1 MRRIVAG
8 LAIALGALVS
18 GCVSQDAGIGL
29 ARSEVRS
36 RTGMDMAAS
45 EADAD
50 PEGNAL
56 IGKLLTKPLTAD
68 SAARVALLNNAEV
81 QAALADVGVARGNLI
96 SALRMPNPRVGFGAN
111 FYEEET
117 KLDIEATVELLD
129 IFLIPARQDVADAAL
144 EASALEAAG
153 KALDVVFEA
162 KSAFYDWQAARQSL
176 ELRKTVLYAA
186 AQSSDIASRLLE
198 AGNVPP
204 LDALAQQAIYE
215 EARLAVARA
224 ELEQTR
230 ARERLNTAL
239 GLHGKAGASWKAAA
253 ELPEPTEFD
262 DKGLERRA
270 VEASLDLRIQEKRH
284 ASAAGRADLAWTQG
298 LAPELEAGVSAEREE
313 GGWGVGPTVAV
324 SIPLF
329 YQGQGEVASAE
340 AEMRGAESRHR
351 AAATGARATARV
363 VSGRLRV
370 SKESAAFF
378 KNTLLPLRDKI
389 LDQTLRTYNA
399 MDTGPIQLL
408 TAKRDQIETMTA
420 YVDTLRDYW
429 IARTEAELLLAGR
442 TPALS
447 GTRAAAPIGAA
458 ASADDH

>member
-1 MRRIVAG
+1 MRSLLAG
-8 LAIALGALVS
+8 LALGLVLLGG
-18 GCVSQDAGIGL
+18 GCVSRDAGIGL

-36 RTGMDMAAS
+36 RTGMEMASGETDGDS
-45 EADAD
+45 ENDA
-50 PEGNAL
+50 L
-56 IGKLLTKPLTAD
+56 VGKLLAKPLTAD
-68 SAARVALLNNAEV
+68 SAARIALLNNAEI
-81 QAALADVGVARGNLI
+81 QAALADVGIARGNLI
-96 SALRMPNPRVGFGAN
+96 SALRMPNPKVGFGAN
-111 FYEEET
+111 FYDDET
-117 KLDIEATVELLD
+117 KLDIEATIELLD
-129 IFLIPARQDVADAAL
+129 LFLIPARQNVADAAL
-144 EASALEAAG
+144 EASALNAAG
-153 KALDVVFEA
+153 RALDVVFEA
-162 KSAFYDWQAARQSL
+162 KTAFFDWQAASQSL

-186 AQSSDIASRLLE
+186 AQSSEIAGRLLE

-239 GLHGKAGASWKAAA
+239 GLYGKTGAAWKAAA
-253 ELPEPTEFD
+253 ELPEPTELD
-262 DKGLERRA
+262 DSGLERRA
-270 VEASLDLRIQEKRH
+270 VEASIDLRVLEKRH
-284 ASAAGRADLAWTQG
+284 AAAAGRADLAWTQG
-298 LAPELEAGVSAEREE
+298 VAPELEAGVSAEREE
-313 GGWGVGPTVAV
+313 GDWGFGPTVAV

-329 YQGQGEVASAE
+329 YQGQGEVAAAE

-351 AAATGARATARV
+351 AAATNARATARV

-378 KNTLLPLRDKI
+378 KSTLLPLRDRI

-442 TPALS
+442 TPAVAASRGS
-447 GTRAAAPIGAA
+447 GGAPRAAASDA
-458 ASADDH
+458 H